1 LTAGEHIVTFTY
13 RPHNLYLGAGI
24 TAVTALGLALAV
36 ARGARR
42 TPDA

>member
-1 LTAGEHIVTFTY
+1 MTFTY
-13 RPHNLYLGAGI
+13 RPRKLYLGAGI
-24 TAVTALGLALAV
+24 TALTALGLALAV